1 MSDVNTNTNAETN
14 TATQTTQQQVPTVN
28 VEDLLAKVRA
38 EEKGKLYPEIEKLK
52 TEVAAKVER
61 INGLLMSVAEKD
73 EQIKALNKEMETAK
87 KELEKQKE
95 EGAKAKVDTKE
106 FKELQEKLAQVEQE
120 LTNAKAE
127 MAKIEAEKVAMQT
140 KAENDAYRAEKI
152 KDLDESVQDLVF
164 GETKEQI
171 DATHAKAKA
180 AYEKL
185 TNKLGKPNPQPNN
198 IPKPGMSPH
207 LTVDEFSNLTP
218 DQIREIGKDPK
229 KWAEFRQKRGLK

>member
-1 MSDVNTNTNAETN
+1 MSDVNVKPNEETN
-14 TATQTTQQQVPTVN
+14 TATPVATQTQVPTVN

-52 TEVAAKVER
+52 TEVNTKVER

-73 EQIKALNKEMETAK
+73 EQITALNKEMDSVK

-95 EGAKAKVDTKE
+95 EGAKSKVDVKE
-106 FKELQEKLAQVEQE
+106 VKELQDKLAQVTKE
-120 LTNAKAE
+120 LEDKNAE
-127 MAKIEAEKVAMQT
+127 IAKIEAEKVAMQA
-140 KAENDAYRAEKI
+140 KAENDSYRVEKI

-164 GETKEQI
+164 GDSKEQI
-171 DATHAKAKA
+171 DATYDKAKA

-185 TNKLGKPNPQPNN
+185 ANKLGKPNTQPN